1 MKTTAI
7 DVSNKKFSRSFR
19 GYRPSEVDDLMRDVA
34 SELETAAREWARL
47 EDQIDKMHGEVARY
61 KEMEDTLN
69 NAILLAQRS
78 ADEVR
83 AAAHRDADTIV
94 REAEQ
99 HAREITERAVRENQ
113 ELMHETRRLSERR
126 AAFVDSLRS
135 AARDLGDWIQGRRWQ
150 EVIEIESVRPEGQR
164 PEAADDSDEQPAAH
178 EAAG

>member
-1 MKTTAI
+1 
-7 DVSNKKFSRSFR
+7 
-19 GYRPSEVDDLMRDVA
+19 
-34 SELETAAREWARL
+34 
-47 EDQIDKMHGEVARY
+47 
-61 KEMEDTLN
+61 
-69 NAILLAQRS
+69 
-78 ADEVR
+78 
-83 AAAHRDADTIV
+83 V